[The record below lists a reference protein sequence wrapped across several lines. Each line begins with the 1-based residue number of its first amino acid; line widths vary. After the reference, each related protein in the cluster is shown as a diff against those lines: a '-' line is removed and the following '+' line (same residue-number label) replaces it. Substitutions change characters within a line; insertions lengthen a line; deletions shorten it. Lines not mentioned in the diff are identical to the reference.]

1 MSRNMLNGAQVIV
14 DYLIQEKVPQVF
26 GLCGHGNI
34 QFIDALYERSSDIKT
49 ISVHHESVAG
59 FMADV
64 YYRVSGRPT
73 ATFTSCGP
81 GSANLPISL
90 ANAFLDSVPFLAVTG
105 NVPTSQFNRGAFQ
118 EMYRH
123 YQADFPS
130 TVRTMCK
137 KVFQPTRG
145 EMVPL
150 AVRQAWK
157 TMTTGRPGPVV
168 LDVPFDVFMESA
180 AEEAPNAQAW
190 NANISSRCG
199 ADPEGVV
206 KAVDMLLGAE
216 RPMIIVGQGVRY
228 GGAADELLKLAERLQ
243 IPVAASAS
251 GLGAIDCNH
260 PLALGLVARAGHYQA
275 NHATRQ
281 ADVLLAMGMRFDD
294 RTSSSWIPGYSFTIP
309 PTRLI
314 HVDIDPEEIG
324 RNYPVALGLMA
335 DVRTFLRQ
343 VHAELDRRADLTK
356 KADARKKWL
365 AQIDTYRKEWDKF
378 VAPGFSDDTTPINPQ
393 RAALEIDKA
402 LPEDAILVSDIGVHH
417 NWLLGFCKPKRPDS
431 LIGSMGFG
439 PMGFGVAG
447 VMGAKFAAPDRP
459 CVSVCGDGAF
469 FMHANV
475 LGTAVE
481 YNLPVVWVVWNNYAY
496 ASIRGLQRG
505 YLGGR
510 ELATD
515 FHDPNTGQRYNPDF
529 AAMARSCGVEGV
541 RVDRAGD
548 LGEAIRKGIAAN
560 KPYLIDVDIA
570 ADINPVG
577 AGVWELPGLGQSKA
591 GIGTRFSPPD
601 LLREEIACCLQAR
614 KSSSS
619 VVPPASV
626 LRPPNWRSAKAPT
639 SSSRR
644 ATSSGST
651 RSAEKLNAIAIPA
664 DVTSDDSVA
673 ELFRRCGPVDH
684 VVVTAAQL
692 RTGPFKTVAM
702 EDVRATMEGKFWG
715 AWRVAQQADI
725 RPGGSLTLVSGFLS
739 VRPRP
744 NSAIVSAA
752 NGALESLARALAL
765 ELAPVRV
772 NAVSPGIIDTPIRAA
787 MPEEARRDMLAKTA
801 AALPVGRVGAARISH
816 ARSSAS

>member
-1 MSRNMLNGAQVIV
+1 MPGRNELNGAQVIV
-14 DYLIQEKVPQVF
+14 DYLIREKVPNVF

-34 QFIDALYERSSDIKT
+34 QFIDALFERSAEIKT

-90 ANAFLDSVPFLAVTG
+90 GNAFLDSVPFMAITG

-118 EMYRH
+118 ELYRH

-130 TVRTMCK
+130 TVRSYCK

-157 TMTTGRPGPVV
+157 TMVTGRPGPVV
-168 LDVPFDVFMESA
+168 LDVPFDVFLEAA
-180 AEEAPNAQAW
+180 AEEAPRPEEW
-190 NANISSRCG
+190 SANISSRCG
-199 ADPEGVV
+199 ADPEGVT

-216 RPMIIVGQGVRY
+216 RPVILVGQGVRY
-228 GGAADELLKLAERLQ
+228 GGAAADLRALAERLD
-243 IPVAASAS
+243 IPVASSAS
-251 GLGAIDCNH
+251 GLGALDSNH

-281 ADVLLAMGMRFDD
+281 ADVLLALGVRFDD

-309 PTRLI
+309 PTQLI

-343 VHAELDRRADLTK
+343 FLAELDRRADLQK
-356 KADARKKWL
+356 RADSRQKWL
-365 AQIDTYRKEWDKF
+365 RMIDGYRREWDAL

-393 RAALEIDKA
+393 RAAAEIGKA
-402 LPEDAILVSDIGVHH
+402 LPDDAILVSDIGVHH
-417 NWLLGFCKPKRPDS
+417 NWLLSFCKPKRPDS

-447 VMGAKFAAPDRP
+447 VMGAKYAAPDRP

-469 FMHANV
+469 FMHASV

-481 YNLPVVWVVWNNYAY
+481 YALPVVWVVWNNYAY

-515 FHDPNTGQRYNPDF
+515 FKNPVTGERYNPDF
-529 AAMARSCGVEGV
+529 AAMARSAGVEGV
-541 RVDRAGD
+541 RIDRAADIGD
-548 LGEAIRKGIAAN
+548 AIRAAIATN
-560 KPYLIDVDIA
+560 RPYLIDVDIA
-570 ADINPVG
+570 ADINPGG
-577 AGVWELPGLGQSKA
+577 AGVWELPGLGQSKPA
-591 GIGTRFSPPD
+591 IGTRYF
-601 LLREEIACCLQAR
+601 
-614 KSSSS
+614 
-619 VVPPASV
+619 
-626 LRPPNWRSAKAPT
+626 PNDPKR
-639 SSSRR
+639 
-644 ATSSGST
+644 
-651 RSAEKLNAIAIPA
+651 
-664 DVTSDDSVA
+664 
-673 ELFRRCGPVDH
+673 
-684 VVVTAAQL
+684 
-692 RTGPFKTVAM
+692 
-702 EDVRATMEGKFWG
+702 
-715 AWRVAQQADI
+715 
-725 RPGGSLTLVSGFLS
+725 
-739 VRPRP
+739 
-744 NSAIVSAA
+744 
-752 NGALESLARALAL
+752 
-765 ELAPVRV
+765 
-772 NAVSPGIIDTPIRAA
+772 
-787 MPEEARRDMLAKTA
+787 
-801 AALPVGRVGAARISH
+801 
-816 ARSSAS
+816 

>member
-1 MSRNMLNGAQVIV
+1 MSTNKLNGAQVIV
-14 DYLIQEKVPQVF
+14 DYLIREKTPYVF

-34 QFIDALYERSSDIKT
+34 QFIDALFERKHDIAT

-90 ANAFLDSVPFLAVTG
+90 ANAFLDSVPFMAVTG

-130 TVRTMCK
+130 TVRTICK

-157 TMTTGRPGPVV
+157 TMVTGRPGPVV
-168 LDVPFDVFMESA
+168 LDVPFDVFMEAA
-180 AEEAPNAQAW
+180 AEEAPKPEEW
-190 NANISSRCG
+190 SANISCRCG

-206 KAVDMLLGAE
+206 KAVDMLLTAE
-216 RPMIIVGQGVRY
+216 RPAILVGQGVRY
-228 GGAADELLKLAERLQ
+228 GGACEELLRLAERLQ

-251 GLGAIDCNH
+251 GLGAIDTSH
-260 PLALGLVARAGHYQA
+260 PLSLGLVARGGHYQA

-281 ADVLLAMGMRFDD
+281 ADVLLALGVRFDD

-309 PTRLI
+309 PTQLI

-343 VHAELDRRADLTK
+343 VHAELDRRADLETR
-356 KADARKKWL
+356 ADTRKKWL
-365 AQIDTYRKEWDKF
+365 QAIDGYRAEWDKL
-378 VAPGFSDDTTPINPQ
+378 VAPGFTDDSQPINPQ
-393 RAALEIDKA
+393 RAAFEIDRG
-402 LPEDAILVSDIGVHH
+402 LPDDAILVSDIGVHH
-417 NWLLGFCKPKRPDS
+417 NWLLGYTKPRRPDS

-447 VMGAKFAAPDRP
+447 VLGAKFAAPGRP

-481 YNLPVVWVVWNNYAY
+481 YDLPVVWVVWNNYAY

-515 FHDPNTGQRYNPDF
+515 FHHPKTGERYNPDF
-529 AAMARSCGVEGV
+529 AAMARSAGVTGV
-541 RVDRAGD
+541 RIDRAAN
-548 LGEAIRKGIAAN
+548 LAEAVRAGIDAH

-570 ADINPVG
+570 ADINPAG
-577 AGVWELPGLGQSKA
+577 AGVWELPGLGQSKPS
-591 GIGTRFSPPD
+591 IGTRY
-601 LLREEIACCLQAR
+601 Q
-614 KSSSS
+614 
-619 VVPPASV
+619 
-626 LRPPNWRSAKAPT
+626 
-639 SSSRR
+639 
-644 ATSSGST
+644 
-651 RSAEKLNAIAIPA
+651 
-664 DVTSDDSVA
+664 
-673 ELFRRCGPVDH
+673 
-684 VVVTAAQL
+684 
-692 RTGPFKTVAM
+692 
-702 EDVRATMEGKFWG
+702 
-715 AWRVAQQADI
+715 
-725 RPGGSLTLVSGFLS
+725 PG
-739 VRPRP
+739 
-744 NSAIVSAA
+744 
-752 NGALESLARALAL
+752 
-765 ELAPVRV
+765 
-772 NAVSPGIIDTPIRAA
+772 
-787 MPEEARRDMLAKTA
+787 
-801 AALPVGRVGAARISH
+801 
-816 ARSSAS
+816 

>member
-1 MSRNMLNGAQVIV
+1 MSPRNLLNGAQVIV

-34 QFIDALYERSSDIKT
+34 QFIDALYERAHDIKT

-90 ANAFLDSVPFLAVTG
+90 GNAFLDSVPFMAVTG

-118 EMYRH
+118 ELYRH

-130 TVRTMCK
+130 TVKSYCK

-190 NANISSRCG
+190 NGNISSRCG
-199 ADPEGVV
+199 ADPDGVV
-206 KAVDMLLGAE
+206 KAVDMLLDAE
-216 RPMIIVGQGVRY
+216 RPVMLVGQGVRY
-228 GGAADELLKLAERLQ
+228 GGAAEQLLKLAERLQ
-243 IPVAASAS
+243 IPVASSAS
-251 GLGAIDCNH
+251 GLGAIDTHH

-281 ADVLLAMGMRFDD
+281 ADVLLALGVRFDD

-335 DVRTFLRQ
+335 DVRTFLGQ
-343 VHAELDRRADLTK
+343 LHAELDRRADLTQR
-356 KADARKKWL
+356 ADDRKKWL
-365 AQIDTYRKEWDKF
+365 AQIDTYRVEWDRF
-378 VAPGFSDDTTPINPQ
+378 VAPGFTDDTIPINPQ

-402 LPEDAILVSDIGVHH
+402 LPENAILVSDIGVHH
-417 NWLLGFCKPKRPDS
+417 NWLLSFCKPKRPDS

-481 YNLPVVWVVWNNYAY
+481 YDLPVVWVVWNNYAY

-515 FHDPNTGQRYNPDF
+515 FHDPKTGERYNPDF

-548 LGEAIRKGIAAN
+548 IGEAIRKGIAAN

-570 ADINPVG
+570 ADINPTG
-577 AGVWELPGLGQSKA
+577 AGVWELPGLGRSKP
-591 GIGTRFSPPD
+591 GIGTQF
-601 LLREEIACCLQAR
+601 E
-614 KSSSS
+614 
-619 VVPPASV
+619 
-626 LRPPNWRSAKAPT
+626 PT
-639 SSSRR
+639 
-644 ATSSGST
+644 
-651 RSAEKLNAIAIPA
+651 
-664 DVTSDDSVA
+664 
-673 ELFRRCGPVDH
+673 
-684 VVVTAAQL
+684 
-692 RTGPFKTVAM
+692 
-702 EDVRATMEGKFWG
+702 
-715 AWRVAQQADI
+715 
-725 RPGGSLTLVSGFLS
+725 
-739 VRPRP
+739 
-744 NSAIVSAA
+744 
-752 NGALESLARALAL
+752 
-765 ELAPVRV
+765 
-772 NAVSPGIIDTPIRAA
+772 
-787 MPEEARRDMLAKTA
+787 
-801 AALPVGRVGAARISH
+801 
-816 ARSSAS
+816 

>member
-1 MSRNMLNGAQVIV
+1 MPGRNELNGAQVIV
-14 DYLIQEKVPQVF
+14 DYLIREKVPNVF

-34 QFIDALYERSSDIKT
+34 QFIDALFERSAEIKT

-90 ANAFLDSVPFLAVTG
+90 GNAFLNSVPFMAITG

-118 EMYRH
+118 ELYRH

-130 TVRTMCK
+130 TVRSYCK

-157 TMTTGRPGPVV
+157 TMVTGRPGPVV
-168 LDVPFDVFMESA
+168 LDVPFDVFLEAA
-180 AEEAPNAQAW
+180 AEEAPRPEEW
-190 NANISSRCG
+190 SANISSRCG
-199 ADPEGVV
+199 ADPEGVT
-206 KAVDMLLGAE
+206 KAVDMLLRAE
-216 RPMIIVGQGVRY
+216 RPVILVGQGVRY
-228 GGAADELLKLAERLQ
+228 GGAAADLRALAERLD
-243 IPVAASAS
+243 IPVASSAS
-251 GLGAIDCNH
+251 GLGALDSNH

-281 ADVLLAMGMRFDD
+281 ADVLLALGVRFDD

-309 PTRLI
+309 PTQLI

-343 VHAELDRRADLTK
+343 ILAELDRRADLQK
-356 KADARKKWL
+356 RADSRQKWL
-365 AQIDTYRKEWDKF
+365 RMIDGYRREWDAL

-393 RAALEIDKA
+393 RAAAEIGKA
-402 LPEDAILVSDIGVHH
+402 LPDDAILVSDIGVHH
-417 NWLLGFCKPKRPDS
+417 NWLLSFCKPKRPDS

-447 VMGAKFAAPDRP
+447 VMGAKYAAPDRP

-469 FMHANV
+469 FMHASV

-481 YNLPVVWVVWNNYAY
+481 YALPVVWVVWNNYAY

-515 FHDPNTGQRYNPDF
+515 FKNPVTGERYNPDF
-529 AAMARSCGVEGV
+529 AAMARSAGVEGV
-541 RVDRAGD
+541 RIDRAADIGD
-548 LGEAIRKGIAAN
+548 AIRAAIATN
-560 KPYLIDVDIA
+560 RPYLIDVDIA
-570 ADINPVG
+570 ADINPAG
-577 AGVWELPGLGQSKA
+577 AGVWELPGLGQSKPA
-591 GIGTRFSPPD
+591 IGTRYF
-601 LLREEIACCLQAR
+601 
-614 KSSSS
+614 
-619 VVPPASV
+619 
-626 LRPPNWRSAKAPT
+626 PNDPKR
-639 SSSRR
+639 
-644 ATSSGST
+644 
-651 RSAEKLNAIAIPA
+651 
-664 DVTSDDSVA
+664 
-673 ELFRRCGPVDH
+673 
-684 VVVTAAQL
+684 
-692 RTGPFKTVAM
+692 
-702 EDVRATMEGKFWG
+702 
-715 AWRVAQQADI
+715 
-725 RPGGSLTLVSGFLS
+725 
-739 VRPRP
+739 
-744 NSAIVSAA
+744 
-752 NGALESLARALAL
+752 
-765 ELAPVRV
+765 
-772 NAVSPGIIDTPIRAA
+772 
-787 MPEEARRDMLAKTA
+787 
-801 AALPVGRVGAARISH
+801 
-816 ARSSAS
+816 